1 MDPVCFTR
9 PTASGAHQPWGV
21 SCTEI
26 IDFFWREYSV
36 VAEADGLLKY
46 QSGADA
52 IAELKRDRLLREAGF
67 EVVHFTWDELFRE
80 PERVVSRIRAA
91 LARARR
97 LRAPTT

>member
-26 IDFFWREYSV
+26 IDFFWREYRV

-46 QSGADA
+46 QNGADA
-52 IAELKRDRLLREAGF
+52 VAELKRDRLLREQGLD
-67 EVVHFTWDELFRE
+67 VIHFTWQELFRE
-80 PERVVSRIRAA
+80 RERVMRRTLAA
-91 LARARR
+91 FERARR
-97 LRAPTT
+97 LRRPPT